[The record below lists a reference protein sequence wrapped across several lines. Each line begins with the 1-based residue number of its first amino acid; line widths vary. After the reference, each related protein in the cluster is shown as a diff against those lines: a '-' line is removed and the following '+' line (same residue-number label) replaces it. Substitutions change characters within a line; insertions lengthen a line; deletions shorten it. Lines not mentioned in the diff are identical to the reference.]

1 MFCEEF
7 DDRAPDDTNGKK
19 LESEKKDAAIALP
32 GKTKDAAKRR
42 GLCVSCLHRET
53 CTFPIVEGGVWH
65 CEKYE

>member
-7 DDRAPDDTNGKK
+7 DDDAPVVTTGKNM
-19 LESEKKDAAIALP
+19 ESAKKDTAIALP
-32 GKTKDAAKRR
+32 EKKKAASERR